1 MSWRAF
7 GEAFVTLVVIMDP
20 LGSAPIFIALT
31 AGRPR
36 AARRRAALEAA
47 AVAGGLVVLFALFG
61 RLVLDYLHVSV
72 ESLAIAG
79 GMLLLLVAL
88 QMLRGE
94 EMAQPDTANVALVPL
109 ATPLLAGPGAIAAV
123 MVLTRRYEDAPGRIG
138 VILGIVAVVIVVA
151 AGLLLADQI
160 ARLLRPSVI
169 QLLTRVLGLLLS
181 AIAVQFIIEDHRRAL
196 TDQEAGAD
204 RIIRCQHELMM
215 AGQVRRALYLGDHRR
230 VLAHP
235 ILPDDTRGE
244 AATNDALVHQC
255 GAAGQLATSIEERQS
270 GGGPTAAR

>member
-20 LGSAPIFIALT
+20 LGSAPIFITLT
-31 AGRPR
+31 AGRPI

-47 AVAGGLVVLFALFG
+47 AVAGGLVVVFALFG
-61 RLVLDYLHVSV
+61 RLILDYLHVSV
-72 ESLAIAG
+72 ESLTIAG

-94 EMAQPDTANVALVPL
+94 EMTQPETANVALVPL

-138 VILGIVAVVIVVA
+138 VILAIVAVVVVVA
-151 AGLLLADQI
+151 VGLLLADQI

-181 AIAVQFIIEDHRRAL
+181 AIAVQFIIDAVKIV
-196 TDQEAGAD
+196 A
-204 RIIRCQHELMM
+204 
-215 AGQVRRALYLGDHRR
+215 VR
-230 VLAHP
+230 
-235 ILPDDTRGE
+235 
-244 AATNDALVHQC
+244 
-255 GAAGQLATSIEERQS
+255 
-270 GGGPTAAR
+270 